1 MSTPPAALALDPRH
15 SGDFLRLQRLLAR
28 EQGFQLILAGYTAP
42 AYRDGLIAQLQAA
55 HPQSLR
61 HDPPATCPA
70 GVLIDTLAELS
81 HTHPI
86 IHLGGLDHWL
96 AQQGVDAWHILN
108 RRRESLAQHAPARLV
123 FWLPEGQLTPCA
135 HEAPDLWAWRT
146 AVLDFSTQPNEV
158 LPIHQNRAF
167 LGNTEK
173 DALYQRLKEI
183 QDYLAQRP
191 EPTSADGGLML
202 ECTEIHERLGAWSQ
216 ALTQAH
222 AALELFKRLNH
233 PAGQAWSW
241 GRIADILQRRG
252 QLDEALRIRT
262 EQELPVYEKL
272 GDVRSVAVTQGKIA
286 DILQA
291 RGQLD
296 EALRIRTELQWP
308 VFEKLGDVG
317 ARATIQGR
325 IADILQACGQLD
337 EALRIFTDKIPVFEK
352 LGDVRSVAVTQG
364 KIADIL
370 QARGQLS
377 EALRIRTQ
385 LQLPIFEQLGDI
397 RSAAITKIKI
407 GDIRRTQGRLS
418 EALDLYTQQLQV
430 FEQLGEAP
438 TVEALKTRIATLR
451 QQMGLDAD

>member
-55 HPQSLR
+55 HPHSLR

-108 RRRESLAQHAPARLV
+108 RRRESLAQHTPARLV

-146 AVLDFSTQPNEV
+146 AVLDFSTLPDEV

-173 DALYQRLKEI
+173 DELHRRLKEI

-191 EPTSADGGLML
+191 EPTSADGVLML
-202 ECTEIHERLGAWSQ
+202 ECTEIHERLGAWDQ
-216 ALTQAH
+216 ALTQAYIY
-222 AALELFKRLNH
+222 LLFVIPCRM
-233 PAGQAWSW
+233 P
-241 GRIADILQRRG
+241 IL
-252 QLDEALRIRT
+252 L
-262 EQELPVYEKL
+262 
-272 GDVRSVAVTQGKIA
+272 
-286 DILQA
+286 
-291 RGQLD
+291 
-296 EALRIRTELQWP
+296 
-308 VFEKLGDVG
+308 
-317 ARATIQGR
+317 
-325 IADILQACGQLD
+325 
-337 EALRIFTDKIPVFEK
+337 
-352 LGDVRSVAVTQG
+352 
-364 KIADIL
+364 
-370 QARGQLS
+370 QLS
-377 EALRIRTQ
+377 LAQSISLHNI
-385 LQLPIFEQLGDI
+385 PFY
-397 RSAAITKIKI
+397 AIY
-407 GDIRRTQGRLS
+407 
-418 EALDLYTQQLQV
+418 YTIY
-430 FEQLGEAP
+430 
-438 TVEALKTRIATLR
+438 K
-451 QQMGLDAD
+451 